1 MSDRLRSPWVP
12 TGVLL
17 AGCVLTG
24 SISMQREM
32 PLRAPLST
40 VPNTLLGYR
49 GTDIEISAAELEA
62 AGPSSYLFR
71 TFEGAGLPQAF
82 SVYVGYYPQQR
93 QGKTIHSPKN
103 CLPGAGWEPLDAA
116 RLEIPGAVP
125 GRTVRANRFVV
136 ANKDQRA
143 IVYYWYQGRGRT
155 ESNEYLV
162 KLDLIA
168 DAAIKRRT
176 EEALV
181 RIVMPLGEGFDEAAA
196 DSLAHR
202 LIGTV
207 DQELERVLP
216 EA

>member
-1 MSDRLRSPWVP
+1 
-12 TGVLL
+12 
-17 AGCVLTG
+17 
-24 SISMQREM
+24 
-32 PLRAPLST
+32 
-40 VPNTLLGYR
+40 
-49 GTDIEISAAELEA
+49 
-62 AGPSSYLFR
+62 
-71 TFEGAGLPQAF
+71 AF

-143 IVYYWYQGRGRT
+143 IVYYWYQGRGRSA
-155 ESNEYLV
+155 SN
-162 KLDLIA
+162 
-168 DAAIKRRT
+168 
-176 EEALV
+176 EALV
-181 RIVMPLGEGFDEAAA
+181 RIVMPLGEGFDEAATN
-196 DSLAHR
+196 SLAHR